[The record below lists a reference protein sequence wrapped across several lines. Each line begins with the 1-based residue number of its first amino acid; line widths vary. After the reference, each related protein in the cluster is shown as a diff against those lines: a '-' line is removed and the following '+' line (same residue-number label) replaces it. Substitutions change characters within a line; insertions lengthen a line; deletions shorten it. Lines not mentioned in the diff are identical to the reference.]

1 MIKRIAVLT
10 IPVLAALAVAGPA
23 GATTA
28 TASLSLPLGTTAPT
42 YSTYEVGYGA
52 THADFSSVTMTTQ
65 LRSDVG
71 AYSSSYQPYAELYNA
86 ANNPEVELIPTS
98 NSATPV
104 NSWNPNAD
112 NAPANVT
119 AFKWHQGKPYPA
131 TSACYGNTDTRG
143 CFYAGETVTLTV
155 SYDKRT
161 DQATMSVADKAN
173 GDEYSAYLDFTTA
186 PGALPSVDVGDVW
199 LQGFYSTPF
208 SQAPATLAPV
218 SSVVLAN
225 TAGLRAPMAFWS
237 HFKEIMT
244 SNGKS
249 TGAVEGTP
257 GDLSWLGSNFTVN
270 LK

>member
-1 MIKRIAVLT
+1 
-10 IPVLAALAVAGPA
+10 
-23 GATTA
+23 
-28 TASLSLPLGTTAPT
+28 
-42 YSTYEVGYGA
+42 
-52 THADFSSVTMTTQ
+52 
-65 LRSDVG
+65 
-71 AYSSSYQPYAELYNA
+71 
-86 ANNPEVELIPTS
+86 
-98 NSATPV
+98 
-104 NSWNPNAD
+104 
-112 NAPANVT
+112 
-119 AFKWHQGKPYPA
+119 
-131 TSACYGNTDTRG
+131 
-143 CFYAGETVTLTV
+143 
-155 SYDKRT
+155 
-161 DQATMSVADKAN
+161 MSVADKAN

-186 PGALPSVDVGDVW
+186 PGALTSVDVGDVW